1 MVGKFFPNQPYF
13 NPLPSASPPQK
24 FFLKKIKKKWSAAAT
39 NKIDTLDVD
48 SLKMDFF

>member
-1 MVGKFFPNQPYF
+1 LVAFWQWLFLLTLYRRHP
-13 NPLPSASPPQK
+13 PPQK

-48 SLKMDFF
+48 SLKIDFF